1 MKKCNKIYF
10 YSFIISL
17 IFISGNQVRAQSLA
31 DISDLIIDKS
41 FRIYPSNVTQSETF
55 IVNHPTN
62 QNILFASAYTIV
74 PNPFFISEGV
84 YVSTNSGE
92 SWYGSDTCSGF
103 PIQFHGGEPAI
114 TIDKDGTFILNRLGR
129 QPTFIGLYSHYSA
142 DNGISWS
149 SQLTITTDDLEKHSI
164 GSDVFNQSPFY
175 GRTYAAYT
183 MLTPPYDVR
192 ATYTNDGG
200 KNWTAP
206 FSVNNPAV
214 RCYGTDLTVKQNG
227 EVYLC
232 WAVIPINITSPY
244 EVFIGFASSN
254 NGGNS
259 WSVQENAIPTRG
271 ITGILS
277 QKQNIRV
284 NSTPRIAVDNTSS
297 QYNGT
302 IYIVTSQKEL
312 APAGNDPDIVL
323 FKSTDNGFTWSSGIR
338 VNQDAINNGK
348 IQFFPAINID
358 PYGGIN
364 ILYLDDRNTTSDS
377 TGVFLSR
384 SLDGGETWIDYQVS
398 DHNFQP
404 IAVSGLG
411 AGNVSDHI
419 DLTFSNGKLWPVW
432 MDNSTGIY
440 QVWTAPISFTPDGI
454 ESELQSVNEFKL
466 HQNYPN
472 PFNTV
477 TRIRFSVPSTPLSIA
492 ESSGVKLTIFDI
504 LGNEVITLI
513 DEEKQHGTY
522 EVEFDAANLP
532 GNKKSLSSGIYFYR
546 LIVNNF
552 SETKSML
559 FIK

>member
-1 MKKCNKIYF
+1 MKIFVKIILYV
-10 YSFIISL
+10 IITFFSL
-17 IFISGNQVRAQSLA
+17 GTEISVLAQSLPKSQNP
-31 DISDLIIDKS
+31 SDLVIGKS
-41 FRIYPSNVTQSETF
+41 YRIFPSNVTQSETF

-129 QPTFIGLYSHYSA
+129 QPTFIGLYSHFST

-149 SQLTITTDDLEKHSI
+149 DQLTITTDDLEKHSI
-164 GSDVFNQSPFY
+164 ESDVFIQSTFS

-192 ATYTNDGG
+192 ATYTDDGG
-200 KNWTAP
+200 KNWATP
-206 FSVNNPAV
+206 FSVNNPSI
-214 RCYGTDLTVKQNG
+214 RCYGTDLTVKLNG

-232 WAVIPINITSPY
+232 WAVIPTNVTSPY
-244 EVFIGFASSN
+244 EIFIGFASSN

-259 WSVQENAIPTRG
+259 WTVQETAIPTRG

-284 NSTPRIAVDNTSS
+284 NSTPRIAVDNTKT
-297 QYNGT
+297 QYNGNT
-302 IYIVTSQKEL
+302 YIVTSQKEL

-323 FKSTDNGFTWSSGIR
+323 FKSTDNGITWSSGIR
-338 VNQDAINNGK
+338 VNQDAFNNGK
-348 IQFFPAINID
+348 IQFFPSIHID

-384 SLDGGETWIDYQVS
+384 SLDGGETWTDYQVS

-419 DLTFSNGKLWPVW
+419 DLTYSNGKLWPVW
-432 MDNSTGIY
+432 MDNSTGVY
-440 QVWTAPISFTPDGI
+440 QVWTAPIIIPPVGI
-454 ESELQSVNEFKL
+454 DSESHLVNEFKL
-466 HQNYPN
+466 YQNYPN
-472 PFNTV
+472 PFNPQT
-477 TRIRFSVPSTPLSIA
+477 IISYQLSVNGFVNLK
-492 ESSGVKLTIFDI
+492 VYDL
-504 LGNEVITLI
+504 LGNEVASLVS
-513 DEEKQHGTY
+513 EEKQAGSY
-522 EVEFDAANLP
+522 EIEFDA
-532 GNKKSLSSGIYFYR
+532 SRISSGIYFYR
-546 LIVNNF
+546 LTSNNF

-559 FIK
+559 LIK